1 MSSSRIAKHRADYQA
16 PAYLVPSVELWFE
29 LDPNATVV
37 TAKSRYRRQTTS
49 DLPTPMDTLWLDG
62 HDLELRQLLVDGQ
75 VWPHMKVERHGLELT
90 QLPDTFELTVVTTID
105 PTSNTALEGL
115 YRAGD
120 IYCTQCEAEGFRR
133 ITYWQDRPDVMSVY
147 TTHIISSGQN
157 TPFLLANGNK
167 IHDAV
172 DAQGRRHVTWF
183 DPFAKPCYLFAMVAG
198 DMDEITDY
206 YTTQDGRTVRLAFY
220 VDRGNATKTQFAMAA
235 LKRAMQWDEQRYGL
249 SYDLDDYMVVA
260 VDFFNMGAMENKGL
274 NIFNSKFVLA
284 DAQTATDSNYYL
296 IESIIG
302 HEYFHNWTGNRVTCR
317 DWFQLSLKEGL
328 TVFRDQQ
335 FSADMSS
342 ATLARIDAIKTIR
355 TAQFAEDAGPMAH
368 PIRPDVV
375 LEMNNF
381 YTVTVYDK
389 GAEVIRMLHT
399 LLGEQA
405 FVAGIQFY
413 LQHFDGQAVTCDD
426 FIWALQQ
433 HTSKDLTQFKRWYS
447 TAGTPTV
454 TVHMAQHDNV
464 LSLTLSQQIPPQ
476 RQGEHHVAAQSL
488 VIPVR
493 YEWVLPQPRVSM
505 DIEHQ
510 GLIVLEQLEQTFQ
523 LPLPDPEAILV
534 LFTDFSAPVKVQ
546 YSYSA
551 DQLLHIVRAAQD
563 GVARWDAMQQ
573 LWWLRLQ
580 QDLGVCPLQSHLAN
594 DMQRLFRELL
604 QSQPN
609 DLAFLAELLQPPAL
623 NVWLEQAPSPL
634 AFDAMAQRW
643 QLYREEFACA
653 LRNEWQDCYGRWS
666 TDSYRYYAD
675 QIGRRAL
682 RAVCLSWLAFADR
695 EQQDPHSTLNN
706 LFKQHYVQADNMTDR
721 IAVLQALM
729 TAAHPLRHELCQH
742 FYQNYVI
749 DGLTF
754 DKWASLVAQEPT
766 MAVYERIA
774 QVMQDPHFSLHNPNR
789 VRALWSSFS
798 QLNLTQFHAV
808 SGKGYQS
815 LTEQI
820 LQIDAINPQL
830 ASRLI
835 TPLMAWRRFDPIRQQ
850 HLQLQLMRLQQAGQL
865 SDDLYEK
872 VELSLA

>member
-1 MSSSRIAKHRADYQA
+1 MSSSRIAKKRTDYQA
-16 PAYLVPSVELWFE
+16 PAYVVPNVELWFE
-29 LDPNATVV
+29 LDPNATMV
-37 TAKSRYRRQTTS
+37 TAKSQYRRSVTT
-49 DLPTPMDTLWLDG
+49 DTLWLDG
-62 HDLELRQLLVDGQ
+62 HALELVQLLVNGQ
-75 VWPHMKVERHGLELT
+75 AWPHVKIEPHGILLT
-90 QLPDTFELTVVTTID
+90 QLPETFELTIVTKID
-105 PTSNTALEGL
+105 PSNNTALEGL

-133 ITYWQDRPDVMSVY
+133 ITYWQDRPDVMSIY
-147 TTHIISSGQN
+147 TTHIISGAEN
-157 TPFLLANGNK
+157 TPYLLANGNK
-167 IHDAV
+167 IHDTV
-172 DAQGRRHVTWF
+172 DEQGRRHVTWF
-183 DPFAKPCYLFAMVAG
+183 DPYAKPCYLFAMVAG
-198 DMDEITDY
+198 DMDEITDHY
-206 YTTQDGRTVRLAFY
+206 ITKDGRKVRLAFY
-220 VDRGNATKTQFAMAA
+220 VDKGNAAKTQFAMAA

-335 FSADMSS
+335 FSADMAS

-433 HTSKDLTQFKRWYS
+433 HTSQDLTQFKRWYS
-447 TAGTPTV
+447 TSGTPTV
-454 TVHMAQHDNV
+454 TVHMEDMDNI
-464 LSLTLSQQIPPQ
+464 LSLTLSQQLPMQ
-476 RQGEHHVAAQSL
+476 RHAEQLVAAEPL

-493 YEWVLPQPRVSM
+493 YEWVLPESTQSAT
-505 DIEHQ
+505 EGHT
-510 GLIVLEQLEQTFQ
+510 GLLVLEQSRQSFQ
-523 LPLPDPEAILV
+523 LQRPNPLATLV
-534 LFTDFSAPVKVQ
+534 LFTDFSAPVKVEMNYQ
-546 YSYSA
+546 PQA
-551 DQLLHIVRAAQD
+551 LLHIVRAAND

-580 QDLGVCPLQSHLAN
+580 QDLGFSPVQSDLAK
-594 DMQRLFRELL
+594 DMKNLLRELL
-604 QSQPN
+604 HSQPT

-623 NVWLEQAPSPL
+623 NVWLEQAPTPL
-634 AFDAMAQRW
+634 AFDAMSQRW
-643 QLYREEFACA
+643 RLYLHEFATL
-653 LRNEWQDCYGRWS
+653 LRDDWLDAYHRWS
-666 TDSYRYYAD
+666 TQAYRYDAD

-682 RAVCLSWLAFADR
+682 RATCLSWLAFADSAA
-695 EQQDPHSTLNN
+695 PHQTQGHV
-706 LFKQHYVQADNMTDR
+706 FVQHYMQADNMTDR
-721 IAVLQALM
+721 MAVLQALM
-729 TAAHPLRHELCQH
+729 SAAHPRRHELCQH
-742 FYQNYVI
+742 FYEHYVV

-754 DKWASLVAQEPT
+754 DKWASLLAQEPT
-766 MAVYERIA
+766 VEVYERIT
-774 QVMQDPHFSLHNPNR
+774 QVMQDRHFSLQNPNR
-789 VRALWSSFS
+789 VRAVWSSFS

-808 SGKGYQS
+808 SGRGYQS
-815 LTEQI
+815 LTDQI

-835 TPLMAWRRFDPIRQQ
+835 TPLMAWRRYDPIRQQ
-850 HLQLQLMRLQQAGQL
+850 HLQQQLERLQRTRNL
-865 SDDLYEK
+865 SDDLFEK